1 MTLYRLPYDSHRCE
15 PLQPDSHCRQCLR
28 WAGLPGQTAG
38 PRTPCQCRASGWS
51 VPFLTLATSSCPSFM
66 RSGRPGVAPSTAHTS
81 NSGAGCGLSRA
92 RAGAMFSVKRASPAG
107 GAGWAGDVATFAG

>member
-38 PRTPCQCRASGWS
+38 SRTPFITR
-51 VPFLTLATSSCPSFM
+51 SSSMDESYCYVEDKIKQ
-66 RSGRPGVAPSTAHTS
+66 GV
-81 NSGAGCGLSRA
+81 NRD
-92 RAGAMFSVKRASPAG
+92 K
-107 GAGWAGDVATFAG
+107 